1 MVWINL
7 ANSICPMLHFV
18 RDMIIA
24 SGFKSTLT
32 KKKKTWV
39 ITTVKSSIQKGNIVF
54 KQGTGCT

>member
-18 RDMIIA
+18 TDMIIA

-32 KKKKTWV
+32 KKKTWV